1 MPGISPNVKINLK
14 IKINSPA
21 VSMPS
26 DWEIGRI
33 AVADEFWA
41 AYSVN
46 PQVFYGPLYD

>member
-1 MPGISPNVKINLK
+1 MPGINQNVKINLK

-33 AVADEFWA
+33 AVSDNGKLLANVGYE
-41 AYSVN
+41 
-46 PQVFYGPLYD
+46 VFYGPLYD